1 MLSSALLIMGL
12 EIGYTK
18 FIFNTMDGIKG
29 NLLSIFGHFDYLSSY
44 IMATIML
51 YIILLI
57 GSIPGIIYIYVKY
70 GNQLFDTIVNIFTD
84 SYYQELVNSYFN
96 MSDILVILLL
106 ILIPTIYLLIRLS
119 LWSFYVIDQGTKAV
133 DALQASW
140 KITNGQEK
148 NILTYTCS
156 IPNQKK
162 LCVLILNLILIFTR
176 EHQALVLTKI
186 LSFLHSVAATK
197 R

>member
-1 MLSSALLIMGL
+1 MGL

-140 KITNGQEK
+140 KITNGQE
-148 NILTYTCS
+148 
-156 IPNQKK
+156 
-162 LCVLILNLILIFTR
+162 LNVFAFIIILIVFNLLGAFSIIGLCFTAPISYLFFCQYYR
-176 EHQALVLTKI
+176 YLNK
-186 LSFLHSVAATK
+186 K
-197 R
+197 